1 MTKFAKIL
9 AVIGLAAAAL
19 PVAAVT
25 DKEWEEARTITA
37 KTYLRWANDGSG
49 YLDEVS
55 ATTMSELQGKLRPK
69 EVENLKAFT
78 AVKLPSDYAGW
89 DKQKFVEFWAVE
101 FFTSPQ
107 LDEQGKRARS
117 SVKKKLMAMNV
128 SAPSAVAAQPETPA
142 APAETASPATEMPA
156 DATPTG
162 AEAALEQEQILND
175 QKAIEA
181 DAADAAESAR
191 PKEQSHT
198 WVYIVVLVILIIVV
212 VWLVVYAANLMKR
225 QPDGD
230 EDFKGEDGGRT
241 LGDDELREQT
251 RIAIAK
257 KNEEVEAL
265 RRQLEDEGRRNND
278 LEMEIERLKSDR
290 KRQDDAILQL
300 REENR
305 RLRLD
310 RQTSANRPEP
320 ARTSAEES
328 ARAARLGDESAP
340 KAPIL
345 KTIYLGRANNR
356 GIFVRADRRVSI
368 GNTIYRLDTND
379 GMVGTFH
386 VVDEPEVVEVALS
399 NPNEYLGN
407 GCIGTDLEETAGVS
421 RIVTESSG
429 TAIFEN
435 GYWKII
441 RKTRIRY
448 E

>member
-78 AVKLPSDYAGW
+78 AVKVPTDYAGW
-89 DKQKFVEFWAVE
+89 DKEKFVEFWAVE

-128 SAPSAVAAQPETPA
+128 SAPAAQPATPAPAAEAA
-142 APAETASPATEMPA
+142 APASDMAATEGVPG
-156 DATPTG
+156 G
-162 AEAALEQEQILND
+162 AEAAREQEQILND

-198 WVYIVVLVILIIVV
+198 WVYVVVLVILILVV

-225 QPDGD
+225 QADGED
-230 EDFKGEDGGRT
+230 DFKGEDGGRT
-241 LGDDELREQT
+241 LGDSELREQT

-328 ARAARLGDESAP
+328 ARAARLSDDSAP
-340 KAPIL
+340 KAPVL